1 MRSYRFAR
9 NTLVLLVSAFALA
22 SPGRALADEQNRLPE
37 VINNVHVPIG
47 TISIQGYNFGVLSPD
62 GVAVNPRTNRIY
74 TVEASGGG
82 AFTPAT
88 GTTISVIDGNVTD
101 HTWNKIIK
109 NIQITNDPTLGSNFP
124 AVNTKTNKIYVD
136 LSTSGWYSPG
146 VTQSYVLVIDGNTNK
161 VIKTIMVNP
170 TVTGIAVNES
180 TNKIYISNYF
190 ADTVQVIDGNT
201 DKIIKTIATHT
212 PQNLSNPYDQLGQ
225 PAVSEKLNKIYVPNY
240 LDGSVT
246 VIDGANDTLITS
258 EDDLPTCT
266 LTVASEYTG
275 CAPIAAAVNDRTGKV
290 YVTDEAINSI
300 EVLDEKTYQTIDIIP
315 LSPTSTVHPYGID
328 IDRETNLIYVADP
341 SGFIDVVDGETS
353 KLIGTVP
360 VGLPPLNTGCCG
372 LFNAYQLAADSQH
385 HRLYVAT
392 AASGALAI
400 LKTFGHG
407 HDHWKESN
415 AAGDK

>member
-1 MRSYRFAR
+1 M
-9 NTLVLLVSAFALA
+9 A
-22 SPGRALADEQNRLPE
+22 SP
-37 VINNVHVPIG
+37 
-47 TISIQGYNFGVLSPD
+47 SIPGPTVYILSKH
-62 GVAVNPRTNRIY
+62 R
-74 TVEASGGG
+74 EGG

-88 GTTISVIDGNVTD
+88 GTTVSVIDGKVTD

-136 LSTSGWYSPG
+136 LSTNGWYSPG

-161 VIKTIMVNP
+161 VIKTITVNP

-201 DKIIKTIATHT
+201 DQIIKTIPTHT

-240 LDGSVT
+240 LDGSAT
-246 VIDGANDTLITS
+246 VIDGATDTLITS
-258 EDDLPTCT
+258 EDDLPPCT
-266 LTVASEYTG
+266 PAPTSGYSG

-290 YVTDEAINSI
+290 YFSDEAINSI
-300 EVLDEKTYQTIDIIP
+300 EVLDEKTYQTIAIIP
-315 LSPTSTVHPYGID
+315 LSSTSTIHPYGID
-328 IDRETNLIYVADP
+328 IDKETNLIYVADP
-341 SGFIDVVDGETS
+341 SGFVDVVDGETS

-360 VGLPPLNTGCCG
+360 VGLPPLNEGCCG
-372 LFNAYQLAADSQH
+372 YFNAYQLAVNSLH

-392 AASGALAI
+392 AQSGALAI
-400 LKTFGHG
+400 LKTFGEDRELLANG
-407 HDHWKESN
+407 
-415 AAGDK
+415 AAGPK